1 MPAPWRVDSEI
12 VFFVLFGWCIHPRK
26 YSNACF
32 QSNLRGSTRF
42 LQGRGLV
49 IPELLLVAST
59 TCSWMLRLLI
69 VAVVAQ
75 RRFKP
80 YCLEGPFS
88 VIGNNY
94 QEPVFLRVP

>member
-12 VFFVLFGWCIHPRK
+12 VFFVLFGWCIHPRR
-26 YSNACF
+26 YSNTCF
-32 QSNLRGSTRF
+32 QITLQGSTRF

-59 TCSWMLRLLI
+59 TCSWMLHLLI

-75 RRFKP
+75 AVQTVLLGRSLFRHW
-80 YCLEGPFS
+80 E
-88 VIGNNY
+88 
-94 QEPVFLRVP
+94 